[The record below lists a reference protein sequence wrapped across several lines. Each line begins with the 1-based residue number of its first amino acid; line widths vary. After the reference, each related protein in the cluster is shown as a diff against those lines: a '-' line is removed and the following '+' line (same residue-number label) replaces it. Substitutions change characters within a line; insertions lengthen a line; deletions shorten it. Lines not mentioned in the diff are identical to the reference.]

1 MQTPKIMNAFF
12 LLSFLSGLFSSCES
26 TIIEKQ
32 YLPNTEGITAHIDLV
47 RFDQAFFN
55 LDTTQLATGLQKL
68 EETYP
73 EFTAGYLQAF
83 LNASTNPR
91 GLQRVQGFLTHPDT
105 RYTYDTIQQVFDSLP
120 EVKTQLQE
128 LATHYSY
135 YFPEQPPL
143 TKAYTYLSDYHGD
156 RLAVLESGF
165 VGLPLDMALGVG
177 YAPYTFLKMPL
188 YDQRTCNRE
197 HLVAKAADAVAQN
210 LMMIYGAS
218 GGSHLLDLML
228 YNGKVFYLSDILL
241 PTVADSLKFGF
252 SSHQMEYMRKG
263 ELKLY
268 EYLSNEQLMYESETK
283 KINKF
288 ITKGPFKP
296 HLDLPG
302 NSGSWLGFKMVQ
314 SYVEDLRR
322 EYKKTRPSADARA
335 IDLEILQKM
344 LKETDPQQFL
354 IHYKPP
360 KN

>member
-26 TIIEKQ
+26 TIVEKQ
-32 YLPNTEGITAHIDLV
+32 YLPNTEGVTANIDLV

-55 LDTTQLATGLQKL
+55 LDTTQLATSLGKLQ
-68 EETYP
+68 ERYP
-73 EFTAGYLQAF
+73 AFTTGYLQSF
-83 LNASTNPR
+83 LNASLNPR
-91 GLQRVQGFLTHPDT
+91 GLQRIQGFLRHPDT

-120 EVKTQLQE
+120 EVQQQIQE

-156 RLAVLESGF
+156 RLAILESGLL
-165 VGLPLDMALGVG
+165 GLPLDMALGAG
-177 YAPYTFLKMPL
+177 YTPYVFLKLPN
-188 YDQRTCNRE
+188 YDQRTCTRE
-197 HLVAKAADAVAQN
+197 HLVSKAADATAQN
-210 LMMIYGAS
+210 LMMLYGSS
-218 GGSHLLDLML
+218 GGTHLLDLML
-228 YNGKVFYLSDILL
+228 YNGKVFYLADILL
-241 PTVADSLKFGF
+241 PSTADSLKFGF
-252 SSHQMEYMRKG
+252 SSHQMDYMKKG

-268 EYLSNEQLMYESETK
+268 EYLSNEELMYESETK
-283 KINKF
+283 RINKF

-314 SYVEDLRR
+314 SYMAELRQ
-322 EYKKTRPSADARA
+322 EYKKAQPNANPRS
-335 IDLEILQKM
+335 IDIEILQKM

-354 IHYKPP
+354 LHYKPP
-360 KN
+360 KR